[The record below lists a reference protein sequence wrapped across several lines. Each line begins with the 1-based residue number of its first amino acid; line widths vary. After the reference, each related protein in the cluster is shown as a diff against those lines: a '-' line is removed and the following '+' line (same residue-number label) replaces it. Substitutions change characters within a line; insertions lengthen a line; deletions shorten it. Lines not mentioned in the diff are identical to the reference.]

1 MLQKNKNKKN
11 LVLLLKRTRGSKS
24 WPGVLR
30 TAPFFQ
36 LQSGFFLARA
46 RRWLRGCT
54 PIGCR
59 MCFGSRQPRCRRV
72 WGVSMPWPCSRMREL
87 LPPRATPCHPC
98 GHCCNHQD
106 SPDADGNLGATWRC
120 RWLIPARRSKQP
132 RPNQRDSTSG
142 GGRSRRQNCSW
153 KEMKGL
159 GRSVGSPSSLTAACR
174 APPGCP
180 DACGI
185 ASPLQPAALRGWD
198 GLLTPRAGMSQLVHL
213 WVSPP
218 PQGVWHGSRAPL
230 APAS

>member
-11 LVLLLKRTRGSKS
+11 LVLLLKRSQGSKS

-72 WGVSMPWPCSRMREL
+72 WGVSMPWACSRMREL

-98 GHCCNHQD
+98 GHCCNHHQD

-120 RWLIPARRSKQP
+120 RWLNPCPAIEAAEAKPERQH
-132 RPNQRDSTSG
+132 QR
-142 GGRSRRQNCSW
+142 RRQ
-153 KEMKGL
+153 EQ
-159 GRSVGSPSSLTAACR
+159 TAE
-174 APPGCP
+174 
-180 DACGI
+180 
-185 ASPLQPAALRGWD
+185 LQLEGD
-198 GLLTPRAGMSQLVHL
+198 ERAGEERGLALLPYRSAPGSTGLPRRL
-213 WVSPP
+213 WDRLPP
-218 PQGVWHGSRAPL
+218 ATSSTEGMGWARGC
-230 APAS
+230 